1 MPARV
6 LRWPAVLRK
15 RVYQSHQAFN
25 RAFQEIQG
33 GTEKPQGY
41 EFARRYHHAPDKLF
55 ARFEG
60 YQIWASELYKDG
72 QALVKMLF
80 DLSSRMYDENPRWW
94 QSTKKLKAILDE
106 LGDLEA
112 DIMDFRADVAEC
124 QRCWLASD
132 IFEKVGYIESLSD
145 LVNQLDSL
153 QYRTI
158 TGANA
163 KIAQVNSI
171 RLTYAGLLLSV
182 VAVLIA
188 VVSR

>member
-1 MPARV
+1 M
-6 LRWPAVLRK
+6 LRE
-15 RVYQSHQAFN
+15 RVYQSHQAFD

-33 GTEKPQGY
+33 GAEKPDGY
-41 EFARRYHHAPDKLF
+41 EFARRYHHAPEKLF
-55 ARFEG
+55 ATFEG

-72 QALVKMLF
+72 QALAKMFF
-80 DLSSRMYDENPRWW
+80 DLSSRMYDENPQWW

-132 IFEKVGYIESLSD
+132 VFEKVGYIETLSD
-145 LVNQLDSL
+145 LVNQLDGL
-153 QYRTI
+153 QHRI
-158 TGANA
+158 VTGANA

-171 RLTYAGLLLSV
+171 RLTYTGLLLSLL
-182 VAVLIA
+182 AVLIA